1 MDALFTQA
9 TVGLAECDLDG
20 YLLRVND
27 YFCTMLGRSRDQ
39 LLGCHLSKIVHPDD
53 LPRTKALLTGLMKE
67 DRYEVEKR
75 YLRPDGSVVWTRTA
89 ATLIRDETGRPEKAL
104 AVCIDITQNK
114 RHEEILRE
122 SEERFRLLANATP
135 GILWI
140 TNGEGEVTY
149 ASDRWAEYTGRPL
162 SEVLGYR
169 WLNVIHPDD
178 VEETLRIWADVRAKE
193 ISYETEFRYR
203 RYDGVY
209 RWHVVRANPYRPP
222 GTGKI
227 TAWYGSS
234 TDIHELKIAEAALRE
249 SEQRLRA
256 TYENV
261 AIGIVEVDVN
271 GQFLRINE
279 WLCAI
284 SGYERDELLG
294 MKISDITFPDDQ
306 AHDLELFHR
315 QMAGEIDVY
324 SLEKRLQ
331 HKDGHL
337 IWVGLSA
344 SRVDDLVGRPLY
356 GIRVLRDISA
366 RKRAEESRNLLVNE
380 LNHRVKNTLATVQSI
395 ARQTLRSARS
405 PQQAQEDLESRLLA
419 LSRTHDVLT
428 RENWERAGLPDIV
441 AQAIAPYLSRG
452 EQRFEVHGPQVILT
466 PQQALSIAMA
476 LQELATNAVKYGS
489 LSNETGTVTI
499 EWSTTQSDK
508 GLYLHLVWKE
518 SGGPPVQPPTHR
530 GFGTRLI
537 ERSLARELEGQV
549 QIDFL
554 STGLIC
560 TADIPLR

>member
-9 TVGLAECDLDG
+9 TVGLAECDLHG

-27 YFCTMLGRSRDQ
+27 YFCTMLGRSREQ

-53 LPRTKALLTGLMKE
+53 LPRTEALLTGLMKD

-89 ATLIRDETGRPEKAL
+89 ATLIRDETGRPEKSL

-114 RHEEILRE
+114 RHEDILRE
-122 SEERFRLLANATP
+122 SEERFRLLANSAP
-135 GILWI
+135 GMVWI

-149 ASDRWAEYTGRPL
+149 ANDRWSEYTGRPL
-162 SEVLGYR
+162 SEVLGFS
-169 WLNVIHPDD
+169 WLNTVHPDD
-178 VEETLRIWADVRAKE
+178 VEGTLRIWTDVRIKG
-193 ISYETEFRYR
+193 IPYETELRYR
-203 RYDGVY
+203 RQDGVY
-209 RWHVVRANPYRPP
+209 RWHVVRANPYRHP
-222 GTGKI
+222 GSDKI
-227 TAWYGSS
+227 TAWFGSS
-234 TDIHELKIAEAALRE
+234 TDIHELKTVEAALRE

-256 TYENV
+256 TYDNA
-261 AIGIVEVDVN
+261 AIGICEVDGN
-271 GQFLRINE
+271 GHFLRVNE
-279 WLCAI
+279 WLCTI
-284 SGYERDELLG
+284 SGYERNELLA
-294 MKISDITFPDDQ
+294 MTISDITFPDDQ

-324 SLEKRLQ
+324 SFEKRLL

-337 IWVGLSA
+337 VWVGLSA
-344 SRVDDLVGRPLY
+344 SRVDDLAGRPLY

-366 RKRAEESRNLLVNE
+366 RKRAEESRNLLINE

-395 ARQTLRSARS
+395 ARQTLRNARS
-405 PQQAQEDLESRLLA
+405 PQQAEEDLEGRLLA

-452 EQRFEVHGPQVILT
+452 EQRFEAHGPGVNLT

-489 LSNETGTVTI
+489 LSNETGVVSI
-499 EWSTTQSDK
+499 EWSTTRSDK
-508 GLYLHLVWKE
+508 GLYLRLVWKE
-518 SGGPPVQPPTHR
+518 SGGPPVQSPTRR

-537 ERSLARELEGQV
+537 ERGLARELEGQV
-549 QIDFL
+549 KIDFL
-554 STGLIC
+554 PSGLIC